1 MSLENVRELRPKLPD
16 SEKITIN
23 LGFIDL
29 GHIDLLVEE
38 GFYSNRTD
46 FIRTAIRNQ
55 LARHEAAL
63 KKTVSRRKL
72 DLGLRHYSRA
82 DLEEVVRQGERLDI
96 VVLGLASIADD
107 VTPDLAQRAIS
118 SIQVLGA
125 LRASAAVKSALD
137 DRQR

>member
-1 MSLENVRELRPKLPD
+1 MVGGELQPY
-16 SEKITIN
+16 
-23 LGFIDL
+23 F
-29 GHIDLLVEE
+29 
-38 GFYSNRTD
+38 
-46 FIRTAIRNQ
+46 TAAELDRIGNQ
-55 LARHEAAL
+55 LARHEEAL

-82 DLEEVVRQGERLDI
+82 DLEEVVRQGEPLDI